1 MPVRVHMVREPDPEH
16 RELLVDALKG
26 TAEITFGTE
35 IHPQTRILVEGQLT
49 EEHMGAAP
57 LAEHVVIPF
66 AGLQPKTREV
76 LRNHPAVIAHNLH
89 HNAAMT
95 AEMAMALMLACAR
108 RIVQLHT
115 TFSHDDWEPRYFSR
129 DAATLFGKTVVVLGF
144 GAIGQ
149 RVGKACEGFGMEV
162 VGVRSQPNGDVH
174 GVGELHELLPKA
186 DYLVVTLPGTDAT
199 DGLIG
204 EREIALL
211 QPHAIVVNVG
221 RGRVIDERALY
232 EALAENRIDAAGL
245 DVWWVYPK
253 APGEKTAP
261 SEYPFATLPNVV
273 MTPHVGGATRDA
285 EPERVRE
292 LARLVK
298 AIIAGDDNTN
308 LIDLSRGY

>member
-1 MPVRVHMVREPDPEH
+1 MVREPEPEH
-16 RELLVDALKG
+16 REFLVEALKG
-26 TAEITFGTE
+26 IAEVGFGPE
-35 IHPQTRILVEGQLT
+35 IHPQTGILIEGQLT
-49 EEHMGAAP
+49 EEHMAQAP

-76 LRNHPAVIAHNLH
+76 LQKHPAVQAHNLH

-95 AEMAMALMLACAR
+95 AEMAMALLLSCAR
-108 RIVQLHT
+108 RIVQLHN

-129 DAATLFGKTVVVLGF
+129 DAATLFGKTVVILGF

-149 RVGKACEGFGMEV
+149 RVGKACEGFGMDV
-162 VGVRSQPNGDVH
+162 IGVRTQPNGQVR
-174 GVGELHELLPKA
+174 GISELHDLLPKA
-186 DYLVVTLPGTDAT
+186 DYLVVTLPGTDST

-204 EREIALL
+204 EKELSLL
-211 QPHAIVVNVG
+211 PSHAIVVNVG
-221 RGRVIDERALY
+221 RGRVIDEKALF
-232 EALAENRIDAAGL
+232 EALSDNRIDGAGL

-253 APGEKTAP
+253 AQGEKTAP
-261 SEYPFATLPNVV
+261 SEYPFSTLPNVV

-298 AIIAGDDNTN
+298 AIIAGEPDTN
-308 LIDLSRGY
+308 LVELGRGY